1 MDLLKLD
8 FRFISGTFSRCVN
21 ALLIVLGLSLTG
33 HSGALHAAS
42 DPYREFFESIA
53 RDDAAQVRLLMLRG
67 ISPNSPD
74 PNLGPAV
81 VHAARSKA
89 FQALKALIDYPGVN
103 VNATNAA
110 DESALMYLAM
120 YGDLELAGVLIQ
132 KGAIINKPDWA
143 PLHYAAMNGELK
155 MIDFLLERSAYIDAA
170 SENGTTP
177 IMMAAR
183 SGKID
188 AVKML
193 VERGADPSQR
203 NHAGLTAAD
212 YLRRLDAK
220 QDADW
225 LDSKAAAFVRRY
237 GTDEQP
243 VKAPST
249 LREEARARDQAGSG
263 GGGVQVSPVQP
274 RSNVR

>member
-1 MDLLKLD
+1 MTLLKLNGRL
-8 FRFISGTFSRCVN
+8 FSGTFSRRVS
-21 ALLIVLGLSLTG
+21 ALLIALGLSLAG

-42 DPYREFFESIA
+42 DPYRDLFESIA

-67 ISPNSPD
+67 VSPNSPD
-74 PNLGPAV
+74 PSLGPAV
-81 VHAARSKA
+81 VYAARSKA

-110 DESALMYLAM
+110 DESALMFLAM
-120 YGDLELAGVLIQ
+120 YGDLALAGVLIE
-132 KGAIINKPDWA
+132 KGAIVNKPDWA

-177 IMMAAR
+177 MMMAAR
-183 SGKID
+183 SGKLD
-188 AVKML
+188 AVRML

-203 NHAGLTAAD
+203 NNAGLTAAD

-237 GTDEQP
+237 GTEEQP

-249 LREEARARDQAGSG
+249 LREEAQARERAANGA
-263 GGGVQVSPVQP
+263 GGVQVNPIQP
-274 RSNVR
+274 RSNLR

>member
-1 MDLLKLD
+1 MALLKFN
-8 FRFISGTFSRCVN
+8 FRFFSGAFSRRVS
-21 ALLIVLGLSLTG
+21 ALLIALGLSLAG
-33 HSGALHAAS
+33 HSGTLHAAS
-42 DPYREFFESIA
+42 DPYRDFFESIA

-74 PNLGPAV
+74 PKLGPAV

-132 KGAIINKPDWA
+132 KGAIVNKPDWA

-177 IMMAAR
+177 MMMAAR

-203 NHAGLTAAD
+203 NNAGLTAAD

-243 VKAPST
+243 VKALST
-249 LREEARARDQAGSG
+249 LREEAQARDQAGSG
-263 GGGVQVSPVQP
+263 AGGVQVSPVQP
-274 RSNVR
+274 RSNLR

>member
-1 MDLLKLD
+1 MALLKLN
-8 FRFISGTFSRCVN
+8 FRLFSKTFSRRVN
-21 ALLIVLGLSLTG
+21 ALLIALGLSLAG

-42 DPYREFFESIA
+42 DPYRDFFESIA

-132 KGAIINKPDWA
+132 KGAIVNKPDWA

-177 IMMAAR
+177 MMMAAR

-188 AVKML
+188 AVKLL

-203 NHAGLTAAD
+203 NRAGLTAAD

-249 LREEARARDQAGSG
+249 LREEAQARDQAGSG
-263 GGGVQVSPVQP
+263 AGGVQVSPVQP
-274 RSNVR
+274 RSNLR